1 MGAAV
6 PMASPYDLK
15 CETEREFQKQEEH
28 GRDSREALSLQR
40 HYPNLKGRN
49 CALFCGL
56 CNKIMQINAY
66 FTLHFYLPFIW
77 LLNYSREPENICI
90 CESPKVNPV
99 KFYVKIFCL
108 FKIRLALKFE
118 PCVDSIMLIC
128 IALGCF
134 KVPTF
139 FCWMHPKNPELK
151 STAEFNN
158 SNDSGRSIISCKTN
172 IFWGKAGT
180 LFRFYL

>member
-1 MGAAV
+1 M
-6 PMASPYDLK
+6 PISHCTSIY
-15 CETEREFQKQEEH
+15 
-28 GRDSREALSLQR
+28 
-40 HYPNLKGRN
+40 
-49 CALFCGL
+49 
-56 CNKIMQINAY
+56 
-66 FTLHFYLPFIW
+66 
-77 LLNYSREPENICI
+77 LNYSREPENICI

-108 FKIRLALKFE
+108 FKISLALKFE

-158 SNDSGRSIISCKTN
+158 SNENKHILRQSWHTLDFTCNSIHGFFFK
-172 IFWGKAGT
+172 
-180 LFRFYL
+180 YLSDH